1 MNLALEADMLRNKK
15 TVGKIVGMGLTIIFE
30 AVQVESKLLSE
41 NNAESRA
48 GDNHVNFSRKA
59 SAVLT
64 ETE

>member
-1 MNLALEADMLRNKK
+1 M
-15 TVGKIVGMGLTIIFE
+15 GKIVGMGLTIIFE
-30 AVQVESKLLSE
+30 AVQVESKMLSE